1 MPDNTGPAKNS
12 RGPRPGGTLAPVDP
26 GLPQSLRAPFRA
38 LAVAMV
44 PDAATLDEKAWR
56 DMDASIAEA
65 LAKRPRAVRRQ
76 LALLIRVLDALPL
89 LRWGRRFH
97 ALGAARR
104 ARFLDAMQYSPILLL
119 RRGVWGLRT
128 LVFLAYYTRPEV
140 QATLG
145 YRAAARGW
153 SARR

>member
-1 MPDNTGPAKNS
+1 MDTALPRSLQPA
-12 RGPRPGGTLAPVDP
+12 
-26 GLPQSLRAPFRA
+26 FRA
-38 LAVAMV
+38 LAVSIV

-56 DMDASIAEA
+56 DMDASITAA
-65 LAKRPRAVRRQ
+65 LAKRPPAVRRQ

-128 LVFLAYYTRPEV
+128 LVFLAYYARPEV
-140 QATLG
+140 QTTLG
-145 YRAAARGW
+145 YRATARGW